1 MQSKAVQPDDIFKC
15 TMCGDCCKG
24 YGGTFVTKADIDA
37 IAGYIKADHES
48 FVSKYCEISGGKPVL
63 ARGRNGYCV
72 FWDKMCTIH
81 SVKPRMCRQW
91 PFIKSVLADTDNW
104 YVMAGMCPGIRTDV
118 PANLI
123 KDCVARELAKSTN
136 SDGKVKSSLCK
147 ARES

>member
-1 MQSKAVQPDDIFKC
+1 MQSKAVNPDDIFKC

-24 YGGTFVTKADIDA
+24 YGGTFITNDDINA
-37 IAGYIKADHES
+37 IADYIKADHES
-48 FVSKYCEISGGKPVL
+48 FVSEYCEMSGGKPVL

-72 FWDKMCTIH
+72 FWDKICKIH

-118 PANLI
+118 SANI
-123 KDCVARELAKSTN
+123 VRECVARELSKT
-136 SDGKVKSSLCK
+136 G
-147 ARES
+147 